1 MTTRSPFTSH
11 LVPPLLVI
19 LLKVI
24 CHQLNITTQNTAA
37 KTSTHTTQ
45 IDDFNCGPIC
55 LLTAEQL
62 ITSGCLQKLHGSVA
76 KTYRVQ
82 IQNVLRPFVVDS
94 TPIQPPIVVP
104 TLKTSEKIPT
114 KKPLLLMK
122 HL

>member
-1 MTTRSPFTSH
+1 MTTRSPFTAIWFH
-11 LVPPLLVI
+11 LSCNFAKSDLPPTQ
-19 LLKVI
+19 
-24 CHQLNITTQNTAA
+24 HHHQNTAA
-37 KTSTHTTQ
+37 TPAPTTQ
-45 IDDFNCGPIC
+45 IDDFNCGPC

-76 KTYRVQ
+76 KTYHVQ
-82 IQNVLRPFVVDS
+82 IQNVLRPFVIDS

-114 KKPLLLMK
+114 KYPLLLMK